1 MSKYEF
7 KLPDIGEGIA
17 EGTIGEWHVQPGDKV
32 EEDGDLVQIENDK
45 SVEEIPSPVSGTI
58 SKILVPEG
66 DTASVGDPL
75 VEIEVA
81 GDVPEDAAPAEDA
94 ASSTPEESAAPAET
108 PAPAAEQP
116 AAKPAA
122 FVPQDH
128 SLPVLAMPAV
138 RAFAREHDV
147 DIAQIKGTGN
157 HGQVLKSDVENF
169 LQNGGVPQP
178 EAAESAPAVAAPAT
192 PAPQPIATDADWP
205 DHREKMSGVRK
216 ATAKTMAA
224 SWSQIP
230 HFHLYDDVVVDKL
243 WDHRKKYKEM
253 AAERGIHLTFMA
265 YITKALAIVMKEF
278 PVLNASLDLTTNE
291 IVYHDYVNVGI
302 ATDTDKGLFVPNVK
316 DADKKSL
323 FALARDIADNATKAR
338 DGKLTS
344 GDMAHTGMSIT
355 NIGSL
360 GGGFFSPLIAPPN
373 VAILGMGKI
382 VKEPVVVDD
391 QIQIARV
398 LKLSMAFDHRIID
411 GGTGQR
417 AMNRL
422 KELLSDPALLLM
434 EG

>member
-81 GDVPEDAAPAEDA
+81 GDVPEDAAPTEDA
-94 ASSTPEESAAPAET
+94 ASLTPEESAAPAET

-178 EAAESAPAVAAPAT
+178 AAVESAPAAAAPAT

>member
-178 EAAESAPAVAAPAT
+178 ATAESAPAAAAPAT

>member
-169 LQNGGVPQP
+169 LQNGGVPQLA
-178 EAAESAPAVAAPAT
+178 AAESAPAAAAPAT

>member
-108 PAPAAEQP
+108 SAPAAEQP

-178 EAAESAPAVAAPAT
+178 ATAESAPAAAAPAA

>member
-178 EAAESAPAVAAPAT
+178 AATESEPAAAAPAT

>member
-178 EAAESAPAVAAPAT
+178 AATESAPAAAAPAT

>member
-108 PAPAAEQP
+108 SAPAAEQP

-178 EAAESAPAVAAPAT
+178 ATAESAPAAAAPAT

-344 GDMAHTGMSIT
+344 SDMAHTGMSIT

>member
-108 PAPAAEQP
+108 PTPAAEQP

-178 EAAESAPAVAAPAT
+178 AAAESAPAAAVPAT

-360 GGGFFSPLIAPPN
+360 GGGFFSPLIASPN

>member
-108 PAPAAEQP
+108 SAPAAEQP

-178 EAAESAPAVAAPAT
+178 ATAESAPAAAAPAT

>member
-178 EAAESAPAVAAPAT
+178 AAVESAPAAAAPAT

-243 WDHRKKYKEM
+243 WDHRKRYKEM

>member
-75 VEIEVA
+75 VEIEVD
-81 GDVPEDAAPAEDA
+81 GDVPEDAAPAEDD
-94 ASSTPEESAAPAET
+94 ASSAAPAPEESAPA
-108 PAPAAEQP
+108 ASAAEQP

-178 EAAESAPAVAAPAT
+178 AAAESAPVAAAPAT

>member
-178 EAAESAPAVAAPAT
+178 AVAESAPAAAAPAT

>member
-178 EAAESAPAVAAPAT
+178 AATESEPAAAAPAT

-344 GDMAHTGMSIT
+344 SDMAHTGMSIT

>member
-178 EAAESAPAVAAPAT
+178 ATAESAPAAAAPAT

-344 GDMAHTGMSIT
+344 SDMAHTGMSIT

>member
-17 EGTIGEWHVQPGDKV
+17 EGTVGEWHVQPGDKV

-75 VEIEVA
+75 VEIEIA
-81 GDVPEDAAPAEDA
+81 GDVPEDAAPAKDDASSA
-94 ASSTPEESAAPAET
+94 ASASEELAPAT
-108 PAPAAEQP
+108 PATEQP
-116 AAKPAA
+116 AAKPAP

-178 EAAESAPAVAAPAT
+178 AASESAPVAPAPAAPT
-192 PAPQPIATDADWP
+192 PQPIATDADWP

-253 AAERGIHLTFMA
+253 AADRGIHLTFMA

-278 PVLNASLDLTTNE
+278 PVLNASLDLTTDE

-391 QIQIARV
+391 QIQIARI

>member
-138 RAFAREHDV
+138 RAFARGHDV

-178 EAAESAPAVAAPAT
+178 ATAESAPAAAAPAT

>member
-94 ASSTPEESAAPAET
+94 ASSTPEESAAPVET

-169 LQNGGVPQP
+169 LQNGGVPQSA
-178 EAAESAPAVAAPAT
+178 AAESAPAAAAPAA

>member
-178 EAAESAPAVAAPAT
+178 AAVESAPAAAAPAT